1 MNDKSINIF
10 TDQEVKD
17 YINNKLDGWS
27 YDGKWIRKTFK
38 THSWKS
44 TLMVVN
50 SIGHLAEA
58 AWHHP
63 DLQISYAF
71 VEVKLMNHA
80 KKGITQL
87 DFDLAKKIDD
97 FILWNP
103 KNDESSLEG
112 TPSDQGLLTLN
123 MKKMM
128 NEIDQL
134 FTFGEII
141 NPCKIKDFNLDASPL
156 IKGKRASLD
165 EAIRLIKKK
174 VKKKEVHFS
183 NISCD
188 IKTMDKV
195 IEIAEK
201 KRFSINHLNQ
211 NEINNFYLPFQK
223 FEGSVVSLNELKIE
237 QFINYFWRY

>member
-1 MNDKSINIF
+1 MMNDKSINIF

-63 DLQISYAF
+63 DLPISYAF

-87 DFDLAKKIDD
+87 DFDLKIDD
-97 FILWNP
+97 FIYGIQKTMNHHWR
-103 KNDESSLEG
+103 ESSD
-112 TPSDQGLLTLN
+112 PR
-123 MKKMM
+123 
-128 NEIDQL
+128 
-134 FTFGEII
+134 FAY
-141 NPCKIKDFNLDASPL
+141 IKY
-156 IKGKRASLD
+156 
-165 EAIRLIKKK
+165 
-174 VKKKEVHFS
+174 
-183 NISCD
+183 
-188 IKTMDKV
+188 
-195 IEIAEK
+195 EK
-201 KRFSINHLNQ
+201 SS
-211 NEINNFYLPFQK
+211 E
-223 FEGSVVSLNELKIE
+223 
-237 QFINYFWRY
+237 